1 MKIAAIRS
9 YGKKLALKKPYTIAY
24 NTFSEVHIA
33 YLEIE
38 LANGIIGYGAASP
51 AEEVVGET
59 TAKTLENL
67 QSEFVQALCGKDI
80 RTFQQLIFEAR
91 RQFVRYPGTL
101 AALDIALH
109 DAFGKYL
116 GIPVCAFYGQKNNGL
131 PTSVTIGIMDAPAT
145 LAEAREY
152 HKQGF
157 RILKVKTGLDLAADV
172 ERLVKLRETFGS
184 HFTLRVDA
192 NQGYNLA
199 QTRQFLDATRE
210 LELELIEQPMPVG
223 SEADMSALAEADRRR
238 CAGDESIK
246 DAAAALK
253 FAPLPHFGIY
263 NIKLMKCGGLAGA
276 RLIAGIAEQAGIEI
290 FWGCNDESRISI
302 TAALHI
308 AYACPNTRY
317 LDLDGSLDLAEDLVR
332 DGFEIREGH
341 MFIGDRPGFGFLPLH

>member
-1 MKIAAIRS
+1 MKIKAIRS

-38 LANGIIGYGAASP
+38 LANGVVGYGAGSP
-51 AEEVVGET
+51 AEQVVGET
-59 TAKTLENL
+59 TIQTLENL
-67 QSEFVQALCGKDI
+67 NSEFVRGLCGRDI
-80 RTFQQLIFEAR
+80 RTFQQLIFESQ
-91 RQFVRYPGTL
+91 RQFARYPGTV

-109 DAFGKYL
+109 DAFGKFL
-116 GIPVCAFYGQKNNGL
+116 GLPVSAFYGQKHQGL
-131 PTSVTIGIMDAPAT
+131 STSVTIGIMDVAET

-152 HKQGF
+152 KKQGF
-157 RILKVKTGLDLAADV
+157 RVLKVKTGLDLAADV
-172 ERLVKLRETFGS
+172 ERLAKLRETFGDY
-184 HFTLRVDA
+184 FTLRVDA
-192 NQGYNLA
+192 NQGYDLA
-199 QTRQFLDATRE
+199 QTKQFLDSAQPLN
-210 LELELIEQPMPVG
+210 LELVEQPMPVG
-223 SEADMSALAEADRRR
+223 REAELAMLTEDQRKQ

-253 FAPLPHFGIY
+253 FASLGYFGIY

-276 RLIAGIAEQAGIEI
+276 RTIAGIAEQAGIEV

-302 TAALHI
+302 SAALHI

-332 DGFEIREGH
+332 DGFEIREGQ
-341 MFIGDRPGFGFLPLH
+341 MYINDRPGFGFTPLE